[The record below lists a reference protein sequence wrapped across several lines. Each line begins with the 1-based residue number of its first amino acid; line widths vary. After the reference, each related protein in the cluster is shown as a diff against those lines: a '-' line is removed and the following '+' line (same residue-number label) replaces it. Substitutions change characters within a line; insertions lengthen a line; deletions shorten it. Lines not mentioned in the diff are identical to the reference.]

1 MLRLLAVAALVGC
14 THSAGDGLLPGES
27 IGDAPATRVG
37 DQPCSNAYDINGD
50 GTVDVFWTYNLDE
63 RGRDVHDVGRVVA
76 GGPNMTMDSTWDY
89 LDHLT
94 YFVEVDAPD
103 SRYSYT
109 ALYDTIGNNVEITYN
124 DTFGTDPPYVDH
136 TVNSDFDDLGH
147 PAQSVQTV
155 TGSPLVHTTYL
166 YDAAGRLV
174 ESHADNND
182 DGSIDGVTTV
192 IYDEV
197 ARAVTSSTTNTDGS
211 SRLRVRTYDADYF
224 LKSIH
229 LERVGTDGTRDVT
242 DYLIEHQGN
251 RVTSDRYVNN
261 GMVLFV
267 DTYRYDCR

>member
-1 MLRLLAVAALVGC
+1 MLRLLAVVALVGC
-14 THSAGDGLLPGES
+14 THSADDGLLPGES

-37 DQPCSNAYDINGD
+37 DQPCGNAYDSNGD
-50 GTVDVFWTYNLDE
+50 GTIDVFWTYNLDE

-76 GGPNMTMDSTWDY
+76 GGPDMTMDSTWDY

-197 ARAVTSSTTNTDGS
+197 ARAVTSTTTNTDGS

-224 LKSIH
+224 LRSLHI
-229 LERVGTDGTRDVT
+229 ERVAVDGTRDVS
-242 DYLIEHQGN
+242 DYLVEHEGN

-261 GMVLFV
+261 GTVLFV